1 MKNTDQR
8 RPGKS
13 KHTFQV
19 VGRKELA
26 VHLPLP
32 LVEVSEEPQP
42 QVERLAGLAGLRILR
57 GVIEDEVTRRVG
69 PRYQPDPASSC
80 VRWGQQPRYV
90 VFAWQKVAVECPRVC
105 TGEGA
110 EVQLD
115 SYARLQPDGRRQRAV
130 REGIVAGLT
139 SWPLRLPDGSG
150 VRTPRGPATQDKHHR
165 RFRPHLVEG
174 KTHSPRRPAQS

>member
-1 MKNTDQR
+1 VKNTDQR

-19 VGRKELA
+19 VGRKEL
-26 VHLPLP
+26 
-32 LVEVSEEPQP
+32 
-42 QVERLAGLAGLRILR
+42 
-57 GVIEDEVTRRVG
+57 
-69 PRYQPDPASSC
+69 
-80 VRWGQQPRYV
+80 
-90 VFAWQKVAVECPRVC
+90 AVECPRVC

-165 RFRPHLVEG
+165 RFRPAPGRRESSLAA
-174 KTHSPRRPAQS
+174 SPRPVLTARRIK